1 MIKSPFGLFVIAV
14 LKIILNCIIWKCHSS
29 VCSIGYIIDN
39 NSLNAD
45 CVPRIHAVLLE
56 KSSVPVCRNI
66 IFGWEKRQTLFGNV
80 EIFLEMDYRENLWET
95 SNQ

>member
-1 MIKSPFGLFVIAV
+1 VSIVGVGWFLNGDFGWFLSRCF
-14 LKIILNCIIWKCHSS
+14 H
-29 VCSIGYIIDN
+29 IGYIIDN

-45 CVPRIHAVLLE
+45 CVHRIHAVLLE
-56 KSSVPVCRNI
+56 NSVPVCRNI